1 MTREIRSS
9 SYPDNKQNCYMVP
22 YSMEMNRYFPE
33 ILRGKDTFF
42 YSLRGRSIANFI
54 QLLRNAVASSVK
66 WLR

>member
-1 MTREIRSS
+1 
-9 SYPDNKQNCYMVP
+9 MVP

-54 QLLRNAVASSVK
+54 QLLRNALASSVK